1 MIASFVLR
9 PGFPFV
15 CYFATAT
22 PKLLRTINANSAR
35 CSLSLRVLKH
45 VLFELLAAEQ
55 LSAIFAL
62 VVGVLACHV
71 ASLFTLGA
79 Y

>member
-15 CYFATAT
+15 RYFANAT
-22 PKLLRTINANSAR
+22 PQLLRTVNANSAR
-35 CSLSLRVLKH
+35 CFLSLRVLKH
-45 VLFELLAAEQ
+45 VLFELLAAEH

-62 VVGVLACHV
+62 VVGVLACHE
-71 ASLFTLGA
+71 ASLPTLGA